1 MLSCEIWEILKNIYF
16 EEHLP
21 QIASICFT
29 SKYYSKYSSGKFG
42 LDETTAKSK
51 VSIYFKCNN
60 FIQ

>member
-21 QIASICFT
+21 QTTFICLT
-29 SKYYSKYSSGKFG
+29 SKYYNKYSSGKFG
-42 LDETTAKSK
+42 LDETTAKPK